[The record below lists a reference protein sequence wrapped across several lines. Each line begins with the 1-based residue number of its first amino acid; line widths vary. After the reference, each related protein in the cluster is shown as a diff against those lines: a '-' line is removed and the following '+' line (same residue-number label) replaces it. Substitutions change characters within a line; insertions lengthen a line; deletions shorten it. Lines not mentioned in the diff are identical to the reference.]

1 MSQSLTD
8 FSDLVRSVRESA
20 VHLEMR
26 DTYGVE
32 NEIDGFAA
40 WRRGHRLSAE
50 DPASWWR
57 PWLDLVQEVTARG
70 VVIRR
75 ARIVSEPVSE
85 YIAFEHSGTFT
96 NVAAGEQIRWLPRRS
111 ASDLALPGNDF
122 WLFDG
127 RLVQFNIF
135 DGVGR
140 WVHTD
145 QTEDPAVAEL
155 CASAFEAVWE
165 RAVPH
170 EKYTV

>member
-8 FSDLVRSVRESA
+8 FSNLIRSVQESA

-26 DTYGVE
+26 DGYGVD
-32 NEIDGFAA
+32 NEIEGFAA
-40 WRRGHRLSAE
+40 WKQGHRLNP
-50 DPASWWR
+50 DDRASWWR
-57 PWLDLVQEVTARG
+57 PWLDLVQEVTAKG
-70 VVIRR
+70 VLIRR
-75 ARIVSEPVSE
+75 ARIISEPVSD

-96 NVAAGEQIRWLPRRS
+96 NLAAGEQIRWLPRRS

-135 DGVGR
+135 DGDGR

-145 QTEDPAVAEL
+145 QTEAPAVAAF
-155 CASAFEAVWE
+155 CTSAFEAVWE
-165 RAVPH
+165 RGIPH
-170 EKYTV
+170 EKYTI